1 MTVMCSSKGIAER
14 EVKSEQSLVLNVTG
28 VNALRKDQRL
38 HAKLENLEQVLKHMR
53 EVAERRQQL
62 EFEHEQALAIL
73 TFKQDEV
80 KRLQRA
86 QFAAKKEHEGVVQML
101 ESTLDSMQAKVL
113 ELEEKCR
120 NQSKQFSL
128 LSHELGR
135 FRLQAEHFDHSSG
148 PSLSNLELYQLTNG
162 VKDPEAMPSIA
173 NSPLGTRLW
182 RADQMPLIHHRE
194 LPTISSKSGSMAE
207 VPKLHGLAPKA
218 AYLQPSPQKA
228 FPPQGAHSVQQLEEP
243 KAYPQPLLEPSS
255 GTPFQVFIARYSYNP
270 YDGPNDRPDLELPL
284 TAGEYVYIYGDMDKD
299 GFYKG
304 ELGGGR
310 RGLVPSTFV
319 EPVVQNNAPNVG
331 PPGAIQKF
339 GSYSQKPQDMESPD
353 NIGLSDHSSDILD
366 VAFEPDIEEANA
378 DIVPYPRR
386 LTVIKQLARSVIIG
400 WEPPLV
406 PAGWGD
412 VFSYNVFV
420 DSELRLSVPF
430 GSQTKAVLERL
441 DVQLKTY
448 RISVESVTTK
458 GTSDRLRCSFL
469 VGRDVCVA
477 PTQLRVDH
485 ITATS
490 ASLTWLPSNSNY
502 LHMVS
507 LNDVEWQ
514 LVKAGSY
521 SLRLTNLQPY
531 QCYRVKVEGRA
542 PQTPWELPPH
552 RREHRST
559 TITFTTLIA
568 GPPEAPLDVRVEAG
582 PSPGIALISWL
593 PVFTD
598 AAGASNGA
606 QVTGY
611 TIYADKRKVL
621 EVSSPTASSAL
632 MGPSQIHTLVAA
644 GELTVRTM
652 SPHGESTDSVPAQIL
667 PDLLTAITVG
677 GTQTQTLGKQANK
690 VPTLLR
696 NPPLGAPANSFDA
709 SHVMPTDSSR
719 ILEGSLLTLPPC
731 MNHPMD
737 FTKDPGHQGINHLP
751 ASESTDQTM
760 LITQNNISS
769 GPIQSQ
775 KFSGQHQGNKIHTS
789 PLPDIQEEE
798 EPYSDNPGE
807 ENSKTGSRPDPCETD
822 SDEEVLERLMK
833 LPWQFQSRNQLSSIA
848 EVTEEEDDI
857 QEQDES
863 RKGVCSPQIQQLVS
877 RLEEISVCVQHQA
890 GMMCQSG
897 CPDPVGGGSKT
908 TISKQQISEDLP
920 VNPGSQIHAHGDQSD
935 EKLGGDHNQHRHGS
949 VFPPK
954 NKPQRRVHYSNIVE
968 SISYQ
973 EEDSDYSVET
983 PVKEVRRL
991 PEKVRRSYLLETS
1004 DTCGNPLRKEIPQ
1017 KTLMASSRPPPGQ
1030 YLGSKT
1036 VLRTKAHGGCGM
1048 EISLE
1053 YGTEDDD
1060 ESLLGDTA
1068 DVVVEQMCS
1077 EWWLDGG
1084 TSEILRQL
1092 RSYSRHQEPQTAP
1105 AQQCHHRRGRVDT
1118 SGTKSSYKGKV
1129 CNRKSITSCHNPKY
1143 KCAKP
1148 EQGMTSYRV
1157 RDDHQRETNTDAKQS
1172 LDAAASAHG
1181 RLCRPS
1187 MKRMPAKTRR
1197 RLEDGLRLAS
1207 PEPEEDLEGLNTK
1220 TRIFVALF
1228 PYNPAVMSPNPDST
1242 EEELAFMEGQIIE
1255 VYGDKDVD
1263 GFYYGESN
1271 GQFGYVPCNLVSEIQ
1286 VEDEETRHQLLL
1298 QGFLPTET
1306 PLEKIDTCEPATV
1319 PQALAPHKMVAMFDY
1334 DPRESSPNVDT
1345 EAELTFSA
1353 GDIIYVYGDMD
1364 EDGFFYGELN
1374 GHQGLVPSNF
1384 LQVVPETGD
1393 EARWDPEHSCVSNKA
1408 QTS

>member
-1 MTVMCSSKGIAER
+1 LHFHVQGVQWCSEFGWGLPWVWDSSAVWGALQQTGIPSW
-14 EVKSEQSLVLNVTG
+14 VCPLVPFVAWLGLVRRDPAWDRQFKP
-28 VNALRKDQRL
+28 VHCISALRKDQRL
-38 HAKLENLEQVLKHMR
+38 HAKLENLEQVLK
-53 EVAERRQQL
+53 
-62 EFEHEQALAIL
+62 
-73 TFKQDEV
+73 
-80 KRLQRA
+80 A

-101 ESTLDSMQAKVL
+101 EAKVL

-228 FPPQGAHSVQQLEEP
+228 FPPQGLEEP

-255 GTPFQVFIARYSYNP
+255 GTPFQVFIARYRQEFEPPLHLMTIQSVVHFQAHYNP

-568 GPPEAPLDVRVEAG
+568 VGLGFKSCMGYLVMDWHPILGPPEAPLDVRVEAG

-719 ILEGSLLTLPPC
+719 ILE
-731 MNHPMD
+731 
-737 FTKDPGHQGINHLP
+737 
-751 ASESTDQTM
+751 
-760 LITQNNISS
+760 
-769 GPIQSQ
+769 
-775 KFSGQHQGNKIHTS
+775 
-789 PLPDIQEEE
+789 EEE

-1077 EWWLDGG
+1077 EWWLDVEKLLQASRAPDCACPAMSPQKREGG
-1084 TSEILRQL
+1084 YLRDKEL
-1092 RSYSRHQEPQTAP
+1092 L
-1105 AQQCHHRRGRVDT
+1105 
-1118 SGTKSSYKGKV
+1118 
-1129 CNRKSITSCHNPKY
+1129 
-1143 KCAKP
+1143 
-1148 EQGMTSYRV
+1148 QGEVY
-1157 RDDHQRETNTDAKQS
+1157 
-1172 LDAAASAHG
+1172 LY
-1181 RLCRPS
+1181 P
-1187 MKRMPAKTRR
+1187 
-1197 RLEDGLRLAS
+1197 DGLRLAS

-1364 EDGFFYGELN
+1364 EDGFFYASQLDR
-1374 GHQGLVPSNF
+1374 
-1384 LQVVPETGD
+1384 ETRCGVHT
-1393 EARWDPEHSCVSNKA
+1393 PNMTLLFCV
-1408 QTS
+1408 QQ